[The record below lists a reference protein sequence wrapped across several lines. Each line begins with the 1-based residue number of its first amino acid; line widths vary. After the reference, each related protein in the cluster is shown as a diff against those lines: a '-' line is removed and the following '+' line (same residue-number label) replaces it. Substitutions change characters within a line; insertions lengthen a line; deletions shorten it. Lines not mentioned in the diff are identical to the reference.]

1 MIGTML
7 EKDVI
12 EKISVLDTKTEAQEK
27 RIDSLEKS
35 RENESRLLAELSTMV
50 KQQAE
55 SSQEY
60 KEFNRESMRTF
71 ERVNQNLSDLTASQE
86 MNKHIQEVA
95 NKEMIKT
102 FKGLRLDMQNTNARM
117 DNLEAE
123 TEKAKINLAQLSKD
137 VIIKVVPAVVLAWVL
152 LKFGLN

>member
-1 MIGTML
+1 ML

-12 EKISVLDTKTEAQEK
+12 EKISILDTKTEAQEK

-60 KEFNRESMRTF
+60 KAFNRESMKTF

-86 MNKHIQEVA
+86 MQKHIQEVA

-102 FKGLRLDMQNTNARM
+102 FKGLRLDMQNTNIRM

-123 TEKAKINLAQLSKD
+123 NEKSKINFAELVKE
-137 VIIKVVPAVVLAWVL
+137 VVFKVAPAVVLSWLL

>member
-1 MIGTML
+1 ML
-7 EKDVI
+7 ERGIADI
-12 EKISVLDTKTEAQEK
+12 EKNVSALEAKTEAQEK

-60 KEFNRESMRTF
+60 KAFNRESMKTF

-86 MNKHIQEVA
+86 MQKHIQEVA

-102 FKGLRLDMQNTNARM
+102 FKGLRLDMQNTNIRM

-123 TEKAKINLAQLSKD
+123 NEKSKINFAELVKE
-137 VIIKVVPAVVLAWVL
+137 VVFKVAPAVVLSWLL

>member
-1 MIGTML
+1 ML

-12 EKISVLDTKTEAQEK
+12 EKISILDTKTEAQEK

-60 KEFNRESMRTF
+60 KAFNRESMKTF

-86 MNKHIQEVA
+86 MQKHIQEVA

-102 FKGLRLDMQNTNARM
+102 FKGLRLDMQNTNIRM

-123 TEKAKINLAQLSKD
+123 NEKSKINFAELVKE
-137 VIIKVVPAVVLAWVL
+137 VVFKVAPSVVLSWLL

>member
-1 MIGTML
+1 ML

-12 EKISVLDTKTEAQEK
+12 EKISILDTKTEAQEK
-27 RIDSLEKS
+27 RIDSLENS
-35 RENESRLLAELSTMV
+35 RENESRLVAELSTMV

-60 KEFNRESMRTF
+60 KAFNRESMKTF

-86 MNKHIQEVA
+86 MQKHIQEVA

-102 FKGLRLDMQNTNARM
+102 FKGLRLDMQNTNIRM

-123 TEKAKINLAQLSKD
+123 NEKSKINFAELVKE
-137 VIIKVVPAVVLAWVL
+137 VVFKVAPAVVLSWLL

>member
-1 MIGTML
+1 ML

-12 EKISVLDTKTEAQEK
+12 EKISILDTKTEAQEK

-60 KEFNRESMRTF
+60 KAFNRESMKTF

-86 MNKHIQEVA
+86 MQKHIQEVA

-102 FKGLRLDMQNTNARM
+102 FKGLRLDMQNTNIRM

-123 TEKAKINLAQLSKD
+123 NEKSKINFAELVKE
-137 VIIKVVPAVVLAWVL
+137 VVFKVAPSVVLAWFL
-152 LKFGLN
+152 LA

>member
-1 MIGTML
+1 ML

-12 EKISVLDTKTEAQEK
+12 EKISILDTKTEAQEK

-60 KEFNRESMRTF
+60 KAFNRESMKTF

-86 MNKHIQEVA
+86 MQKHIQEVA

-102 FKGLRLDMQNTNARM
+102 FKGLRLDMQNTNIRM

-123 TEKAKINLAQLSKD
+123 NEKSKINFAELVKE
-137 VIIKVVPAVVLAWVL
+137 VVFKVAPSVVLAWFL